1 MVCYYQPV
9 AFVEV
14 KLFGGATSEAYQ
26 KLTAALT
33 KILKEELN
41 IAPDQIY
48 VRYEETRYWGW
59 NGNNF

>member
-1 MVCYYQPV
+1 
-9 AFVEV
+9 VEV